1 MGEKLNQFIKSYWN
15 YYLELERQLD
25 STKRYI
31 EFDKH
36 NFNTYSIEYLK
47 LLQAT
52 CSEIEVVGK
61 EISSEIGLDYKKANI
76 QKIGY
81 NIQQIFP
88 DLDSKT
94 VRVGDCVLMPW
105 KKFKCE
111 KYTNTNGHVGYKL
124 SDKMKTPKWWT
135 AYNKTKHERTSTFKK
150 DKTNYARANLE
161 NIINAMGGLFI
172 LEMLFMEHL
181 ADGEAFSYEQ
191 SKLFELA
198 Q

>member
-61 EISSEIGLDYKKANI
+61 EISSEIGLDYKDAYI

-81 NIQQIFP
+81 NVQQIFP
-88 DLDSKT
+88 DLDSKI
-94 VRVGDCVLMPW
+94 VRIGDCVLTPW
-105 KKFKCE
+105 EKFKCE
-111 KYTNTNGHVGYKL
+111 KYT
-124 SDKMKTPKWWT
+124 DKQKRVRYGFSKNMSSPKWWT
-135 AYNKTKHERTSTFKK
+135 AYNKTKHERTSTFEK
-150 DKTNYARANLE
+150 DKTNYARANLG

-181 ADGEAFSYEQ
+181 ADGEAFSYKQ
-191 SKLFELA
+191 SKLFELV

>member
-61 EISSEIGLDYKKANI
+61 EISSEIGLDYKDAYI

-81 NIQQIFP
+81 NVQQIFP
-88 DLDSKT
+88 DLDSKI
-94 VRVGDCVLMPW
+94 VRIGDCVLTPW
-105 KKFKCE
+105 EKFKCE
-111 KYTNTNGHVGYKL
+111 KYT
-124 SDKMKTPKWWT
+124 DKQKRVRYGFSKNMSSPKWWT
-135 AYNKTKHERTSTFKK
+135 AYNKTKHERTSTFEK
-150 DKTNYARANLE
+150 DKTNYARANLG

-191 SKLFELA
+191 SKLFELV

>member
-61 EISSEIGLDYKKANI
+61 EISSEIGLDYKDAYI

-81 NIQQIFP
+81 NVQQIFP
-88 DLDSKT
+88 DLDSKI
-94 VRVGDCVLMPW
+94 VRIGDCVLTPW
-105 KKFKCE
+105 EKFKCE
-111 KYTNTNGHVGYKL
+111 KYT
-124 SDKMKTPKWWT
+124 DKQKRVRYGFSKNMSSPKWWT
-135 AYNKTKHERTSTFKK
+135 AYNKTKHERTSTFEK
-150 DKTNYARANLE
+150 DKTNYARANLG

>member
-1 MGEKLNQFIKSYWN
+1 MPCGCITAHPAGVVTAQQSL
-15 YYLELERQLD
+15 
-25 STKRYI
+25 YI

-61 EISSEIGLDYKKANI
+61 EISSEISLDYKDAYI

-81 NIQQIFP
+81 NVQQIFP
-88 DLDSKT
+88 DLDSKV
-94 VRVGDCVLMPW
+94 VRIGDCILTPW

-111 KYTNTNGHVGYKL
+111 RYT
-124 SDKMKTPKWWT
+124 DKKKRVRYIFSKNMSSPKWWT
-135 AYNKTKHERTSTFKK
+135 AYNKTKHERTSTFEK
-150 DKTNYARANLE
+150 DKTNYARANLG

-172 LEMLFMEHL
+172 LEMLFMKHL
-181 ADGEAFSYEQ
+181 ADGRTFSYEQ
-191 SKLFELA
+191 SKLFELV

>member
-61 EISSEIGLDYKKANI
+61 EISSEIGLDYKDVYI

-81 NIQQIFP
+81 NVQQIFP
-88 DLDSKT
+88 DLDSKI
-94 VRVGDCVLMPW
+94 VRIGDCVLTPW
-105 KKFKCE
+105 EKFKCE
-111 KYTNTNGHVGYKL
+111 KYT
-124 SDKMKTPKWWT
+124 DKQKRVRYGFSKNMSSPKWWT
-135 AYNKTKHERTSTFKK
+135 AYNKTKHERTSTFEK
-150 DKTNYARANLE
+150 DKTNYARANLG

-191 SKLFELA
+191 SKLFELV

>member
-1 MGEKLNQFIKSYWN
+1 MGEKLSQFIKSYWN

-61 EISSEIGLDYKKANI
+61 EISSEIGLDYKDAYI

-81 NIQQIFP
+81 NVQQIFP
-88 DLDSKT
+88 DLDSKI
-94 VRVGDCVLMPW
+94 VRIGDCVLTPW
-105 KKFKCE
+105 EKFKCE
-111 KYTNTNGHVGYKL
+111 KYT
-124 SDKMKTPKWWT
+124 DKQKRVRYGFSKNMSSPKWWT
-135 AYNKTKHERTSTFKK
+135 AYNKTKHERTSTFEK
-150 DKTNYARANLE
+150 DKTNYARANLG

>member
-1 MGEKLNQFIKSYWN
+1 MEEKLNQFIKSYWN

-61 EISSEIGLDYKKANI
+61 EISSEIGLDYKDAYI

-81 NIQQIFP
+81 NVQQIFP
-88 DLDSKT
+88 DLDSKI
-94 VRVGDCVLMPW
+94 VRIGDCVLTPW
-105 KKFKCE
+105 EKFKCE
-111 KYTNTNGHVGYKL
+111 KYT
-124 SDKMKTPKWWT
+124 DKQKRVRYGFSKNMSSPKWWT
-135 AYNKTKHERTSTFKK
+135 AYNKTKHERTSTFEK
-150 DKTNYARANLE
+150 DKTNYARANLG

>member
-61 EISSEIGLDYKKANI
+61 EISSEIGLDYKDAYI

-81 NIQQIFP
+81 NVQQIFP

-94 VRVGDCVLMPW
+94 VRIGDCVLTPW
-105 KKFKCE
+105 EKFKCE
-111 KYTNTNGHVGYKL
+111 KYT
-124 SDKMKTPKWWT
+124 DKQKRVRYGFSKNMSSPKWWT
-135 AYNKTKHERTSTFKK
+135 AYNKTKHERTSTFEK
-150 DKTNYARANLE
+150 DKTNYARANLG